1 MCSRIELFRSWKLEV
16 GTPNKQFMV
25 CIISSDFRMFLNEDY
40 VLTVHGVDLTESVET
55 FSHQA
60 FIKTKCL
67 NNSRNVMI
75 HLRKNLILIKD
86 REAIKNAVQLFGWS
100 NILYLVS
107 FRPAIVAR

>member
-60 FIKTKCL
+60 FVL
-67 NNSRNVMI
+67 G
-75 HLRKNLILIKD
+75 
-86 REAIKNAVQLFGWS
+86 LFPAS
-100 NILYLVS
+100 YRCPVITNILNG
-107 FRPAIVAR
+107 F